1 MASRALRSRTV
12 EPSQE
17 DQDSP
22 AGKSAQLQVYQ
33 STEGLGSPS
42 EPYELTITEETAEL
56 VPSTQITE
64 PSVTMAGPQP
74 APSQDSEL
82 KQMLAGF
89 MVAIRAD
96 LSTNSER
103 LKDCQESVR

>member
-12 EPSQE
+12 EPTQE

-22 AGKSAQLQVYQ
+22 AGESARHELYE

-42 EPYELTITEETAEL
+42 EPSELTVTEKTVERITAIQTSKP
-56 VPSTQITE
+56 V
-64 PSVTMAGPQP
+64 VTMADPQP
-74 APSQDSEL
+74 ASLQDSDL

-89 MVAIRAD
+89 MEAIQQSHAS
-96 LSTNSER
+96 L
-103 LKDCQESVR
+103 QESVRA